1 MQFAVVGDCPAGYEE
16 GNRCEVGSGGPALLF
31 TGAIRILILAPGP
44 FLIGQRR
51 PGFILLKRWNGPFI
65 PILTQLSM
73 VIEHHYSDLFQAT
86 STALRKPFLV
96 PGYGKAPAL
105 WVNVNIAYNVYMNTV
120 TPLGRPISV
129 RLPEDLRERVEALA
143 KATRR
148 SLGDV
153 VREVLERD
161 LSELEWEQRIVARA
175 ADLRSGRAQSVPLA
189 VIERELGLDDA
200 LADASILDE
209 IE

>member
-1 MQFAVVGDCPAGYEE
+1 
-16 GNRCEVGSGGPALLF
+16 
-31 TGAIRILILAPGP
+31 
-44 FLIGQRR
+44 
-51 PGFILLKRWNGPFI
+51 
-65 PILTQLSM
+65 M
-73 VIEHHYSDLFQAT
+73 V
-86 STALRKPFLV
+86 K
-96 PGYGKAPAL
+96 
-105 WVNVNIAYNVYMNTV
+105 VNNVYNVYMSTS

-143 KATRR
+143 RATRR

-175 ADLRSGRAQSVPLA
+175 ADLRSGRGQAVPLT
-189 VIERELGLDDA
+189 VIEHELGLNDA

>member
-1 MQFAVVGDCPAGYEE
+1 M
-16 GNRCEVGSGGPALLF
+16 S
-31 TGAIRILILAPGP
+31 
-44 FLIGQRR
+44 
-51 PGFILLKRWNGPFI
+51 
-65 PILTQLSM
+65 
-73 VIEHHYSDLFQAT
+73 T
-86 STALRKPFLV
+86 S
-96 PGYGKAPAL
+96 
-105 WVNVNIAYNVYMNTV
+105 

-175 ADLRSGRAQSVPLA
+175 ADLRSGRVQAVPLA
-189 VIERELGLDDA
+189 VIEHDLGLIEAMDN
-200 LADASILDE
+200 ASILDE

>member
-1 MQFAVVGDCPAGYEE
+1 M
-16 GNRCEVGSGGPALLF
+16 
-31 TGAIRILILAPGP
+31 
-44 FLIGQRR
+44 
-51 PGFILLKRWNGPFI
+51 
-65 PILTQLSM
+65 
-73 VIEHHYSDLFQAT
+73 
-86 STALRKPFLV
+86 
-96 PGYGKAPAL
+96 
-105 WVNVNIAYNVYMNTV
+105 VNVNNVYNVYMSTS

-143 KATRR
+143 RATRR

-175 ADLRSGRAQSVPLA
+175 ADLRSGRVQAVPLA
-189 VIERELGLDDA
+189 VIEHELGLNDA

>member
-1 MQFAVVGDCPAGYEE
+1 
-16 GNRCEVGSGGPALLF
+16 
-31 TGAIRILILAPGP
+31 
-44 FLIGQRR
+44 
-51 PGFILLKRWNGPFI
+51 
-65 PILTQLSM
+65 M